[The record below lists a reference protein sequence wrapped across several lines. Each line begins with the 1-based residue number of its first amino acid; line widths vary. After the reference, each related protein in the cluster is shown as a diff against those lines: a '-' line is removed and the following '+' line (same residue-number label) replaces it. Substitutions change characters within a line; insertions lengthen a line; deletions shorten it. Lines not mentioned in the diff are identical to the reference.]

1 MELPMANFHRLT
13 IDGWEYVPERYP
25 HVAWDS
31 SFDEIDEEHAFEII
45 EALEKKKFAP
55 CRIPHCWRC
64 REFKIN
70 GNPAG

>member
-1 MELPMANFHRLT
+1 MELPKANFYRLT

-31 SFDEIDEEHAFEII
+31 SFDEVEEDYAFEII
-45 EALEKKKFAP
+45 EALEKKVFAP
-55 CRIPHCWRC
+55 CRIPDCYRC
-64 REFKIN
+64 RESLKN